1 MRADHQEP
9 ERVTVEQEGK
19 VSPSNRAGVQDQL
32 ANEETM
38 GTISIAPPPSTEPTP
53 DLVMD
58 IEQVE
63 EVMSDQG
70 KCRKSSFG
78 RKYPLDTS

>member
-1 MRADHQEP
+1 MRADQQVP

-32 ANEETM
+32 SNEEAM
-38 GTISIAPPPSTEPTP
+38 GTISIAPPPNTAPTP
-53 DLVMD
+53 DLEMD
-58 IEQVE
+58 IEQVA

-70 KCRKSSFG
+70 WG
-78 RKYPLDTS
+78 